1 MDTTH
6 SKHIVQTECPVVN
19 FPAAVSADIEHA
31 YSTIPDL
38 NNHPSTSASPVMRET
53 PAAGPSDADQ
63 EHKASSTTMLTPD
76 PHRPGPASS
85 VKEGMLTG
93 SANHSYQV
101 PSTIIRTPHP
111 NTGVVYTDINP
122 ERKKQGQAQKETNA
136 QLDTHPSLALSASS
150 QSFT

>member
-1 MDTTH
+1 
-6 SKHIVQTECPVVN
+6 VVN

-31 YSTIPDL
+31 YSTIPDH
-38 NNHPSTSASPVMRET
+38 NIHPSTPASPVIRET
-53 PAAGPSDADQ
+53 PAVGPSDA
-63 EHKASSTTMLTPD
+63 ELEPKESSTTMIIPD
-76 PHRPGPASS
+76 PHQPGPANS
-85 VKEGMLTG
+85 VKEGIQTG